1 MQSLSVFV
9 LLVDKSGEW
18 RTLFETAVASTYA
31 NTTLVFL
38 HSVLQWATT
47 PCCAVLSAHHICW
60 CTSQCPTTTLTV
72 LLCWVLPR
80 CATQL
85 QPHLFSQQQNPL
97 VSESWHR
104 DTAVRTGDFYFIC
117 SNIYFFKKVKTT
129 VKKEPT
135 SGFPDIAM
143 IAADKTRHGSIPVI
157 GVSGREKNANSESQD
172 SCSLSRNIHLVI
184 LRCQG

>member
-1 MQSLSVFV
+1 MQSLRVFV

-47 PCCAVLSAHHICW
+47 PYILCSVLDTLVSVHNSVLPSYSVLC
-60 CTSQCPTTTLTV
+60 TLTE
-72 LLCWVLPR
+72 LLCSILPR
-80 CATQL
+80 SAM
-85 QPHLFSQQQNPL
+85 QPHLFCQQQNPL
-97 VSESWHR
+97 VSESLHR

-129 VKKEPT
+129 VKNELT

-157 GVSGREKNANSESQD
+157 GVSGREK
-172 SCSLSRNIHLVI
+172 R
-184 LRCQG
+184 

>member
-1 MQSLSVFV
+1 MPPSISCSNPKTFGNRNLQDELCNRWVFV

-97 VSESWHR
+97 VSESLHR
-104 DTAVRTGDFYFIC
+104 DTAVRTGDFLFLLLL
-117 SNIYFFKKVKTT
+117 FKYLFLQKSEDNCETRAHFWFSRHCYVCCWQDEEWEHPSHLC
-129 VKKEPT
+129 VRSGKK
-135 SGFPDIAM
+135 
-143 IAADKTRHGSIPVI
+143 R
-157 GVSGREKNANSESQD
+157 
-172 SCSLSRNIHLVI
+172 
-184 LRCQG
+184 

>member
-1 MQSLSVFV
+1 M
-9 LLVDKSGEW
+9 LVDKSGEW

-97 VSESWHR
+97 VSESLHR
-104 DTAVRTGDFYFIC
+104 DTAVRTGDFLFLLLL
-117 SNIYFFKKVKTT
+117 FKYLFLQKSEDNCEKRAHFWF
-129 VKKEPT
+129 
-135 SGFPDIAM
+135 S
-143 IAADKTRHGSIPVI
+143 RHCYV
-157 GVSGREKNANSESQD
+157 
-172 SCSLSRNIHLVI
+172 C
-184 LRCQG
+184 C